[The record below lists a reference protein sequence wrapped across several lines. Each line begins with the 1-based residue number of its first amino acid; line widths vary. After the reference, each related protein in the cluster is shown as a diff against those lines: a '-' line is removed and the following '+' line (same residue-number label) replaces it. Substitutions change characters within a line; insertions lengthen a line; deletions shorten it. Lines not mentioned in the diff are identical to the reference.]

1 MKGSFVSRW
10 LLLFVALLSVPVLA
24 CGLFSG
30 DETPAD
36 GGDVTEAEAVE
47 APTEASAAPTVDVA
61 DSGQPAVAPS
71 LAELGSLSDALAA
84 FNSYRMVVE
93 MRFQD
98 AADASQA
105 GSMTLSTAR
114 VLDPPASSVE
124 MVVSGAFG
132 EDVADLGEGA
142 TLTFVEVGETSYSV
156 IPGIGCI
163 SGAGGG
169 EIADEFGDV
178 LDAEDMADEIQRAEY
193 VGEETVNGVATYHY
207 RFDETGFADSE
218 FDLSEAT
225 GDVYVSQEH
234 GYVVRLVVDGTGQMS
249 LFNENADAGELHL
262 TMDVLDV
269 GAPLTIEPPVDC
281 DASGSEYPVMEGA
294 SGLSTFAGLTTYEVE
309 STLQDAVTFY
319 RNEMAARGYQEGTDQ
334 LITDTTAL
342 LTFSAEGS
350 PTVSVTLNAD
360 GSTLSV
366 LIAAEEG

>member
-1 MKGSFVSRW
+1 MKVRFVSRW
-10 LLLFVALLSVPVLA
+10 FVLFVALLSVPILA
-24 CGLFSG
+24 CGLFTG
-30 DETPAD
+30 DDTPAD
-36 GGDVTEAEAVE
+36 GGEVTQEEAVE
-47 APTEASAAPTVDVA
+47 APTEAAAAPTAEVG
-61 DSGQPAVAPS
+61 DSGQPGEAPS
-71 LAELGSLSDALAA
+71 LGDFGSLSDALAG

-93 MRFQD
+93 MRFED
-98 AADASQA
+98 AADPAQG
-105 GSMTLSTAR
+105 GSMTLRTAR

-132 EDVADLGEGA
+132 EDVAELGEGA
-142 TLTFVEVGETSYSV
+142 TLSFVEVGGSSYSV

-169 EIADEFGDV
+169 DIANEFGDV
-178 LDAEDMADEIQRAEY
+178 LDAEDMADEIERAEY

-218 FDLSEAT
+218 FDLNEAT

-234 GYVVRLVVDGTGQMS
+234 GYVVRLVMDGTGQMA
-249 LFNENADAGELHL
+249 LFDENAVAGAVHI

-269 GAPLTIEPPVDC
+269 GESLTIEPPADC
-281 DASGSEYPVMEGA
+281 DAAGSEYPVMEGA
-294 SGLSTFAGLTTYEVE
+294 RDLSTFAGLTTYDVDA
-309 STLQDAVTFY
+309 TLEDAVTFY

-334 LITDTTAL
+334 LITEGTAL
-342 LTFSAEGS
+342 LTFTAEGS

-360 GSTLSV
+360 GGTISV